1 MKTMATLEKLYK
13 SLGLG
18 GELGIDPTGV
28 ISLSDDGRAW
38 WVRLTADA
46 GAVEGKLH
54 FPEIKASKL
63 FIFAPGFPGGGA
75 TDFESQRLQKFLA
88 AGYAVLTI
96 RHNGTILN
104 GPHSDYYISCEPR
117 QKRAKKD
124 QEVLGEKPEYTI
136 VDWLIEPYIAV
147 QALGSAFDEIVVGGH
162 SFGALALLWSLH
174 ELTLRKS
181 PHLKKIHRMVSLAGA
196 TGRVRI
202 PEDAILMQWHDYLD
216 TDWAKERVNIGEPA
230 VNTLSLEEAYNRIHE
245 PKNVMPEHIQF
256 IFVCAWGDTRFSTD
270 ELVTPQEALDIVV
283 TLGRGTIIMDKTQTS
298 DGASGALVHDMSGF
312 KTELFLR
319 LLEKNWKPAKQIMS
333 LDEIGLR

>member
-38 WVRLTADA
+38 WVKLRADA

-54 FPEIKASKL
+54 FPKEKTARL
-63 FIFAPGFPGGGA
+63 LIFAPGFPGGGS
-75 TDFESQRLQKFLA
+75 TDFESQRLKDFLA

-96 RHNGTILN
+96 RHNGTIVN
-104 GPHSDYYISCEPR
+104 GEHSDYYINCEER
-117 QKRAKKD
+117 QKKAKKPLD
-124 QEVLGEKPEYTI
+124 ILGENSEYTI

-147 QALGSAFDEIVVGGH
+147 QALGSAFEEVVLAGH
-162 SFGALALLWSLH
+162 SFGALALLWSLK
-174 ELTLRKS
+174 ELAKRQSAQLS
-181 PHLKKIHRMVSLAGA
+181 KITRMISLAGA

-216 TDWAKERVNIGEPA
+216 TDWARERVSIGEPA
-230 VNTLSLEEAYNRIHE
+230 VNTLSLEQAYHSIHD
-245 PKNVMPEHIQF
+245 PSIPMPDHIQF

-283 TLGRGTIIMDKTQTS
+283 SLGRGTIIMDKTQTS
-298 DGASGALVHDMSGF
+298 DGAAGSLVHDMGGF
-312 KTELFLR
+312 KTKMFLQ
-319 LLEKNWKPAKQIMS
+319 LADKTWIPEKQILC
-333 LDEIGLR
+333 LDELGLH

>member
-38 WVRLTADA
+38 WVKLTDDA

-54 FPEIKASKL
+54 FPATKTSRL
-63 FIFAPGFPGGGA
+63 FIFAPGFPGGGS
-75 TDFESQRLQKFLA
+75 TDFEAKRLNEFLA

-96 RHNGTILN
+96 RHNGTLLD
-104 GPHSDYYISCEPR
+104 GSHSDYYISCEPR
-117 QKRAKKD
+117 QKRAKSD
-124 QEVLGEKPEYTI
+124 QDVLGDKSAYTI

-147 QALGSAFDEIVVGGH
+147 QALGSAFEEIVVAGH

-174 ELTLRKS
+174 ELTRRKS
-181 PHLKKIHRMVSLAGA
+181 THLNKINRMVSLAGA
-196 TGRVRI
+196 TGRIRI

-216 TDWAKERVNIGEPA
+216 TDWARERVAIGEPA
-230 VNTLSLEEAYNRIHE
+230 VNTLSLEEAYNTIHDQ
-245 PKNVMPEHIQF
+245 KNVLPAHIQF
-256 IFVCAWGDTRFSTD
+256 VFVCAWGDTRFSTD

-283 TLGRGTIIMDKTQTS
+283 SLGRGTIIMDKTQTS
-298 DGASGALVHDMSGF
+298 DGATGALVHDMAAF
-312 KTELFLR
+312 ETKMFLQ
-319 LLEKNWKPAKQIMS
+319 LVDKNWIPDKQIMS
-333 LDEIGLR
+333 LDETGLH